1 MLKMILDYQ
10 EGNKMLEINEII
22 DNSFMDKDVSELIK
36 DGLYLFACIEDTL
49 YFYYKGKV
57 FGTFHDNASYN
68 EFTSKPYKY
77 TKGTLR
83 ELYGELQAQ
92 KVVLKY

>member
-1 MLKMILDYQ
+1 MSKVFQ
-10 EGNKMLEINEII
+10 EVNEIV

-36 DGLYLFACIEDTL
+36 DDLYVFACIEDTL
-49 YFYYKGKV
+49 YFYDKGRV
-57 FGTFHDNASYN
+57 FGTFIDNASYS

-83 ELYGELQAQ
+83 ELCGELQAQ